1 MSRRFNPVALSQG
14 GGLGVILTALG
25 LAGVALLVSSGITSI
40 PPSAA
45 LLLAFMLAVFVVVFV
60 RTEIGLYILL
70 LSMLLS
76 PEIIMSGQG
85 TIAERRD
92 IVLRIDDLLILII
105 SFTWF
110 AKTAVNKELS
120 LFLRTPLN
128 GAIGAYVVTHIL
140 STLWGVVGGH
150 VKFLSGFFY
159 ILKYVEYIFFYF
171 MTLNNVKDRDQAQR
185 LVVTAF
191 LTAAIVSLVAIGQI
205 PSGQRVSA
213 PFEGD
218 AGEPNT
224 LGGYLVFMMAL
235 ALGCA
240 LETKTKQF
248 RAAMCALVGL
258 MFLPFLYTQSRD
270 SYLAFLPAFLVFVVL
285 SRRRLILTVAL
296 IAAVVVGSSLLPDV
310 VVKRITRTFE
320 PEVGQP
326 QARIGRLVF
335 DPSTSQRI
343 QSTQDA
349 LEGWS
354 RSPLLG
360 YGVTGF
366 RFLDAQYSRTLVE
379 TGAVG
384 FVAFGFLLWSIWR
397 TAWQSY
403 HKLRDPNL
411 RGLTLGY
418 LAGFIGLLFH
428 GIGANTFIIVRI
440 MEPFWFFTAIMVVLP
455 QFEESV
461 AHQPLPEDL
470 HKIRR

>member
-1 MSRRFNPVALSQG
+1 
-14 GGLGVILTALG
+14 VILTGLA

-40 PPSAA
+40 PPSAS
-45 LLLAFMLAVFVVVFV
+45 LLLAFMLAIFVVVFV
-60 RTEIGLYILL
+60 RIEIGLYILL

-76 PEIIMSGQG
+76 PEIIVSGKG
-85 TIAERRD
+85 TVAEGRE
-92 IVLRIDDLLILII
+92 IVLRVEDLLILII

-110 AKTAVNKELS
+110 AKTAVNKELG

-128 GAIGAYVVTHIL
+128 GAIAAYVVTHVIA
-140 STLWGVVGGH
+140 TLWGAVVGNL
-150 VKFLSGFFY
+150 KLLSGFFY

-171 MTLNNVKDRDQAQR
+171 MTINNVKDRRQTER
-185 LVVTAF
+185 LVATAF

-218 AGEPNT
+218 VGEPNT

-240 LETKTKQF
+240 LETKMRQL
-248 RAAMCALVGL
+248 RVAMCALLGL

-270 SYLAFLPAFLVFVVL
+270 SYFAFLPTLLVFLVL

-296 IAAVVVGSSLLPDV
+296 VVAVVVGSSLLPDV

-320 PEVGQP
+320 PEAGQP
-326 QARIGRLVF
+326 QARIGRLAF

-349 LEGWS
+349 VEAWS

-366 RFLDAQYSRTLVE
+366 RFLDAQYARTLVE
-379 TGAVG
+379 TGAIG

-403 HKLRDPNL
+403 HKLRDPSL
-411 RGLTLGY
+411 RGLALGY
-418 LAGFIGLLFH
+418 LAGFIGMLFH

-440 MEPFWFFTAIMVVLP
+440 MEPFWFFTAIMVLLP

-470 HKIRR
+470 YKIRR